1 MESNIEKNITVG
13 YIHQVRYDHSRR
25 VDYVE
30 VPRVQLSG
38 KWLSELGFETG
49 DKIRITAE
57 KDRIVMQRLP

>member
-1 MESNIEKNITVG
+1 MNKSIEKNITVG
-13 YIHQVRYDHSRR
+13 YIHQVRYNGGRC

-38 KWLSELGFETG
+38 KWLSGLGFETG